1 MSSIDDRI
9 VNMHFDNAKFEKGVA
24 ESINSIENLKV
35 SLKNIDGTSVSFE
48 KLQNAANGLKLDN
61 IAQNAETIAGKF
73 DTMGIIGTTAIA
85 KLTSGVMDFVSNS
98 LGKAASKA
106 KELWSAIAGG
116 GMERAQNIEKAKFTV
131 EGLGASFEKLQGS
144 IDAAVQDTAYGFD
157 EAAMAASQF
166 LATGVKEGDD
176 MTRALTSI
184 SGLAAMTSSSY
195 GDIARIMTTVAGNGR
210 LMAQQL
216 NEIGARGVNAAATL
230 RDYFNKSEESTAHWR
245 DVYNDTKAKTKEPL
259 GEGVKLTEQN
269 VRDMVSQGVIDFST
283 FSDAM
288 YEAFGEH
295 AKDAQQTFTG
305 ASANVT
311 AALKRIGA
319 DFQSVVISSD
329 DYKKTLDEVGKVDF
343 TKETFNQINVLN
355 ELRNVLKGLQ
365 TELRNAGFVQMFTDI
380 YHTVSRGMT
389 FFLHGFMDPLDTASK
404 TLAPELREALQNIKD
419 ALSNVFNFI
428 VGIASSISNA
438 WKAIFPESL
447 NQTILN
453 ITKGIKDFTSML
465 PQIGNANQALSNIF
479 GIPDISSL
487 MGDNAKATEQAGEQI
502 TKTAEEISEAYNG
515 VTGSLRELTEQVIN
529 GDFGTGEDRIEAL
542 GDSYQQIQDAVNSC
556 YDAEGNLHKDWINN
570 IDETIRVGEQ
580 LNETLSE
587 TEANTNVSEADAK
600 YEEFKETLKETVP
613 VASELG
619 LEFEG
624 LRVIFQGFFSIL
636 NLGRKVIS
644 GVVEIGKRFVLPVA
658 SRIIEVIGEIA
669 ATIMSFVTALDRA
682 TPSQEQFNG
691 ALDVLSSLLKPLW
704 DAFHGITQGIIDFVK
719 ALRNG
724 ENPLKIISNGI
735 ANITEKLFGVRID
748 LGKILEPV
756 LNYLKPYTSK
766 IKELFDS
773 IVQSFKSF
781 TSELVSRVQNGES
794 VYSVLR
800 SKLDPVVEYLGPF
813 GSTISNLFSNI
824 QDGVK
829 SFFKRIFS
837 VTENM
842 SDPFSNLKKN
852 LESFKE
858 LISNGFESFKSG
870 FLAEG
875 IKSIFEFIGEMIR
888 SGVEG
893 LVTLIGTL
901 ATTIFDSIKS
911 VFLGISKT
919 AKNTSELSGDDN
931 AFGLSGVT
939 DSLNETASGIS
950 GPIDIITGSLS
961 TLAIGLRDNAPVI
974 WGYMAVISA
983 SLSAWNISKALRNL
997 TDPIGSLKKIPE
1009 EIGGIFKSI
1018 SKSIT
1023 SLTDELRVTI
1033 KAMRKAVDF
1042 RTVAE
1047 GIKQIAIAIAILA
1060 ASLVVLGSMDPQVL
1074 QRGGIAL
1081 GILSAG
1087 LIALVA
1093 AFKKL
1098 DSLVKSGS
1106 TFKIAAAMLG
1116 ITLSLML
1123 MVTAMRSISKFVDSL
1138 MEDGQINYEKLFVVF
1153 GLLVGLS
1160 AIIIGM
1166 QYALSKLQSSTLK
1179 SAASILIVA
1188 AGLLIMSR
1196 VMKNMAS
1203 MSWGDIGKSIVSIIS
1218 IVGILL
1224 GLLYA
1229 LSEFEKAGRK
1239 VHAGKI
1245 SALLISFSL
1254 SMYGIAKAM
1263 SIFSDISWEGVG
1275 KSIVSLVATLSIFIG
1290 ALAVLNTIQ
1299 KKLSGL
1305 KLAAIGASMIELA
1318 LSMLIISAA
1327 MHLLAAIPSDSF
1339 GQALAGILALM
1350 LGMAALSKLLS
1361 TMKGI
1366 TFPAAGILMM
1376 AVAIGILTA
1385 SLAAISFLP
1394 NLDNAMHAL
1403 SMLVIDLMALGLV
1416 ASKVSSKLLMVG
1428 PALIMVA
1435 AAVGV
1440 LAGSLYLISR
1450 IQNLESSLDTISMLM
1465 IGLMF
1470 LGLVGSM
1477 VSSKILVAGAGL
1489 ILMAGA
1495 VALLGFTLQMLSG
1508 IDVGSMWAAVGAIGA
1523 LALIL
1528 VVLGVV
1534 FNEFALG
1541 GVIVIAALLALSVAM
1556 IAFGVG
1562 ALLFSVAISIAVAAF
1577 AMLIGIA
1584 SNVDGLNALTAA
1596 ITMLAEIAPQL
1607 IVLGIGAIIAGAG
1620 IVVLGLGMIVLAAGA
1635 ALGALALNLVI
1646 DALTRLGEFA
1656 SGDGFKAIIENF
1668 GGFVA
1673 LAALFIV
1680 LSVAIIAVGLA
1691 AIVLGAGAAIA
1702 GAGLVIFGAGAMVAA
1717 AGIMML
1723 GAAVAFALTVVSAAI
1738 VAFAQ
1743 AGYYL
1748 MVGLAQGLADGA
1760 NILFSTLHNIID
1772 GAINAVKGW
1781 LGINSPSVIFEMIG
1795 KFCMQGLGLGVQE
1808 DGNKPKE
1815 ALKNVTA
1822 DMVSQ
1827 AKEMPGEFK
1836 AIGSESAQGYAEG
1849 LSNMPAFASKITD
1862 KVNSVMKNEGQTA
1875 GEQGGDATAQGFLD
1889 GTSVISP
1896 EMQEQMKSLG
1906 FDIEQ
1911 FASGDLSSIAK
1922 MSFGNVGESASQGMA
1937 EKLAQNSSSADE
1949 ARIQVDAIA
1958 DAAQAE
1964 VDARF
1969 PQIGINAMAKI
1980 NEGFQN
1986 ADLGTAFITAMS
1998 SSLDSAFQMGFD
2010 FANTVKWG
2018 LESVSLAESATMKV
2032 NEILTT
2038 FTTALEVGYNVGYQF
2053 SNTVKWGME
2062 SVDFTVSGSIAGIQY
2077 IAGITS
2083 TLQGGF
2089 AIGMNFANT
2098 VKWGA
2103 ESVSMAS
2110 SGAALGQQF
2119 ISGVTAYIG
2128 MAFTVGWNLGNTAKW
2143 GAESVDMSA
2152 SGSQNA
2158 SEFCNGFSSLLG
2170 AAFSAGWDLG
2180 NTSKWGAEE
2189 VNMTSSGMQN
2199 ASEFCQ
2205 GISSMLGAAFSAG
2218 SSLGYSAVNGARSS
2232 SGGMYGI
2239 GANIGFGFVNGIR
2252 SQIYAAAAAGAALGN
2267 AAKSAASAAVQ
2278 TASPSKVFLKIG
2290 RYVGMG
2296 FVIGINDYL
2305 EAAGDAGG
2313 AMGDAAIDAVNETVD
2328 KMMDILGSDLDA
2340 APVIRPVLDDSDLK
2354 RGLHG
2359 LNRTMEDYGMGG
2371 RYAMGIADRMA
2382 GTSSFGSGYSESG
2395 LAKAI
2400 ASELIKSEA
2409 VGNGDTSIT
2418 FNAYGVDN
2426 PQQFSRD
2433 TMHKVSQIQRAR

>member
-48 KLQNAANGLKLDN
+48 KLQNAANGLKLDS
-61 IAQNAETIAGKF
+61 ISEHAETIASKF
-73 DTMGIIGTTAIA
+73 NVMGVVGATAIA
-85 KLTSGVMDFVSNS
+85 KLTSGVMDFVANG

-106 KELWSAIAGG
+106 KEVWDAISGG

-210 LMAQQL
+210 LMGQQL
-216 NEIGARGVNAAATL
+216 NEIGSRGVNAAATL
-230 RDYFNKSEESTAHWR
+230 RDYFNKSEESMSHWR
-245 DVYNDTKAKTKEPL
+245 DVYNETRAKTKEPI
-259 GEGVKLTEQN
+259 GEGVELTEQN

-283 FSDAM
+283 FSNAM

-319 DFQSVVISSD
+319 DFKSVTISSD
-329 DYKKTLDEVGKVDF
+329 DYKKTLNEAGKVDF

-365 TELRNAGFVQMFTDI
+365 TELKNAGFVKMFTDI
-380 YHTVSRGMT
+380 YHTISRGMT
-389 FFLHGFMDPLDTASK
+389 FFLHGFMDPLNTASNV
-404 TLAPELREALQNIKD
+404 LAPELREALQNIKD
-419 ALSNVFNFI
+419 ALSNVFNFV

-479 GIPDISSL
+479 GIPDISGL
-487 MGDNAKATEQAGEQI
+487 MGDNATATEQAGEQI
-502 TKTAEEISEAYNG
+502 TETAEEIAEAYDG

-529 GDFGTGEDRIEAL
+529 GDFGNGEDRIAAL
-542 GDSYQQIQDAVNSC
+542 GDSYQQVQDAVNSC
-556 YDAEGNLHKDWINN
+556 YDAEGNLHEDWINN

-624 LRVIFQGFFSIL
+624 LRVIFQGFFSML
-636 NLGRKVIS
+636 NLGRKAIS
-644 GVVEIGKRFVLPVA
+644 GIVEIGKRFVLPVA

-691 ALDVLSSLLKPLW
+691 ALDVLASLLKPLW
-704 DAFHGITQGIIDFVK
+704 DAFYGITQGIIDFAK

-756 LNYLKPYTSK
+756 LNYLKPYTNK

-773 IVQSFKSF
+773 VVQSFTSF

-800 SKLDPVVEYLGPF
+800 SKLEPVVEYLGPF
-813 GSTISNLFSNI
+813 GSTISNLFSGI

-829 SFFKRIFS
+829 AFFKSIFS
-837 VTENM
+837 ITENM

-888 SGVEG
+888 SGIEG

-919 AKNTSELSGDDN
+919 AKNTSELSGEDN

-939 DSLNETASGIS
+939 DSLNETASGIA

-983 SLSAWNISKALRNL
+983 SLSAWNISKAIRNL

-1009 EIGGIFKSI
+1009 EVGGILKSI

-1023 SLTDELRVTI
+1023 SLTDELRVTV

-1042 RTVAE
+1042 RIVAD

-1081 GILSAG
+1081 GVLSAG

-1098 DSLVKSGS
+1098 DSVIKSGS

-1116 ITLSLML
+1116 ITMSLML

-1138 MEDGQINYEKLFVVF
+1138 MENGQINYEKLFVVF

-1160 AIIIGM
+1160 AIILGM
-1166 QYALSKLQSSTLK
+1166 QYVLSKLQSSTLK

-1203 MSWGDIGKSIVSIIS
+1203 MSWGDIGKSIVSMIS

-1224 GLLYA
+1224 GLMYA

-1263 SIFSDISWEGVG
+1263 SIFSDISWEGVA
-1275 KSIVSLVATLSIFIG
+1275 KSIVSLIATLSIFIG
-1290 ALAVLNTIQ
+1290 ALAVLSTIQ

-1508 IDVGSMWAAVGAIGA
+1508 IDVGNMWAAVGAIGA

-1534 FNEFALG
+1534 FDEFALG

-1584 SNVDGLNALTAA
+1584 SNVEGINALTVA

-1635 ALGALALNLVI
+1635 ALGALALNLVV

-1673 LAALFIV
+1673 LAALFVV

-1691 AIVLGAGAAIA
+1691 AIVLGAGATIA
-1702 GAGLVIFGAGAMVAA
+1702 GAGLMIFGAGAMVAA
-1717 AGIMML
+1717 AGVMML

-1743 AGYYL
+1743 AGYFL

-1760 NILFSTLHNIID
+1760 SILFNTLGSIVT
-1772 GAINAVKGW
+1772 GAIDFVKG
-1781 LGINSPSVIFEMIG
+1781 LFGINSPSVVFEMIG

-1808 DGNKPKE
+1808 DGSKPKE

-1827 AKEMPGEFK
+1827 ASEMPAEFK

-1862 KVNSVMKNEGQTA
+1862 KVNSVVKDGGQAA
-1875 GEQGGDATAQGFLD
+1875 GEQGGDATAQGFLE

-1911 FASGDLSSIAK
+1911 FTSGDLSNIARTG
-1922 MSFGNVGESASQGMA
+1922 FGNVGEAASQGMA
-1937 EKLAQNSSSADE
+1937 EKIAQNSESADE

-1969 PQIGINAMAKI
+1969 PEIGINAMAKI
-1980 NEGFQN
+1980 NEGFMN
-1986 ADLGTAFITAMS
+1986 ADLGTTLLEGMTASME
-1998 SSLDSAFQMGFD
+1998 SANQIGVELANSIKTGFESVPLTEAATAKVNEFVMVFSTALEIGSTVGTQ
-2010 FANTVKWG
+2010 FANTVKQG
-2018 LESVSLAESATMKV
+2018 LEGV
-2032 NEILTT
+2032 N
-2038 FTTALEVGYNVGYQF
+2038 
-2053 SNTVKWGME
+2053 
-2062 SVDFTVSGSIAGIQY
+2062 FTVSGSMAGMQY
-2077 IAGITS
+2077 IAGITA
-2083 TLQGGF
+2083 TMQGGF
-2089 AIGMNFANT
+2089 AIGFAFANS
-2098 VKWGA
+2098 VKLGA
-2103 ESVSMAS
+2103 SSVSMS
-2110 SGAALGQQF
+2110 SAGTSLGQQF
-2119 ISGVTAYIG
+2119 ISGLTSYMG
-2128 MAFTVGWNLGNTAKW
+2128 MAFTVGWNLGTTARAGAESVNMSSAGIQNAMEFCTGLASFIGMALFNGLMLGNSARS
-2143 GAESVDMSA
+2143 GAESVDMA
-2152 SGSQNA
+2152 PSGSQNA
-2158 SEFCNGFSSLLG
+2158 SEFVSGVNSQSGEAYNAGYNLG
-2170 AAFSAGWDLG
+2170 QSAAD
-2180 NTSKWGAEE
+2180 
-2189 VNMTSSGMQN
+2189 
-2199 ASEFCQ
+2199 
-2205 GISSMLGAAFSAG
+2205 
-2218 SSLGYSAVNGARSS
+2218 GARDS

-2239 GANIGFGFVNGIR
+2239 GVNIGEGLSSGI
-2252 SQIYAAAAAGAALGN
+2252 S
-2267 AAKSAASAAVQ
+2267 SMVSSVAASAANLV
-2278 TASPSKVFLKIG
+2278 TAAMNAAREAGAIHSPSRKFIEIG
-2290 RYVGMG
+2290 HYMG
-2296 FVIGINDYL
+2296 EGLVIGVRDYMSQ
-2305 EAAGDAGG
+2305 AADAGG
-2313 AMGDAAIDAVNETVD
+2313 AIGDAAIDAVNETVE
-2328 KMMDILGSDLDA
+2328 KMVDVLESDLDA
-2340 APVIRPVLDDSDLK
+2340 APTIRPVLDDSELK

-2359 LNRTMEDYGMGG
+2359 LNRTMADYGMGG
-2371 RYAMGIADRMA
+2371 SYAMGLANNMV
-2382 GTSSFGSGYSESG
+2382 GTASFGSGYSESG

-2400 ASELIKSEA
+2400 AEELLRADA
-2409 VGNGDTSIT
+2409 VGNGDTNIT
-2418 FNAYGVDN
+2418 FNAYGADN
-2426 PQQFSRD
+2426 PQQYARE
-2433 TMHKVSQIQRAR
+2433 TMSKVSQIQRAR

>member
-48 KLQNAANGLKLDN
+48 KLQNAANGLKLDT
-61 IAQNAETIAGKF
+61 ISEHAETIASKF
-73 DTMGIIGTTAIA
+73 NIMGVVGATAIA
-85 KLTSGVMDFVSNS
+85 KLTSGVMDFVSNG

-106 KELWSAIAGG
+106 KEVWDAISGG
-116 GMERAQNIEKAKFTV
+116 GMERSQNIEKAKFTV

-210 LMAQQL
+210 LMGQQL

-230 RDYFNKSEESTAHWR
+230 RDYFNKSEESMSHWR
-245 DVYNDTKAKTKEPL
+245 DVYNATKAKTKEPI

-319 DFQSVVISSD
+319 DFQSVTISSD
-329 DYKKTLDEVGKVDF
+329 DYKKTLNEAGKVDF

-365 TELRNAGFVQMFTDI
+365 TELKNAGFVQMFTDI

-404 TLAPELREALQNIKD
+404 TLAPELREALQNIKN
-419 ALSNVFNFI
+419 ALSNVFNFV

-502 TKTAEEISEAYNG
+502 TETAEEISEAYDG
-515 VTGSLRELTEQVIN
+515 VIGSLRELTEQVIH
-529 GDFGTGEDRIEAL
+529 GDFGDGEDRIAAL
-542 GDSYQQIQDAVNSC
+542 GDSYQQVQDAVNSC
-556 YDAEGNLHKDWINN
+556 YDAEGNLHEDWINN
-570 IDETIRVGEQ
+570 IDETIQVGEQ

-587 TEANTNVSEADAK
+587 TEASTNVSEADAK

-691 ALDVLSSLLKPLW
+691 ALDVLASLLKPLW
-704 DAFHGITQGIIDFVK
+704 DAFHGITQGIIDFAK

-756 LNYLKPYTSK
+756 LNYLKPYTNK
-766 IKELFDS
+766 IKELFNS
-773 IVQSFKSF
+773 VVQSFTSF

-800 SKLDPVVEYLGPF
+800 SKLEPVVEYLGPF

-829 SFFKRIFS
+829 AFFKRIFS

-888 SGVEG
+888 SGIEG
-893 LVTLIGTL
+893 LATLIGTL

-939 DSLNETASGIS
+939 ESLNETASGIA

-961 TLAIGLRDNAPVI
+961 TLAIGLRDNAPII

-1023 SLTDELRVTI
+1023 SLTDELRVTV

-1042 RTVAE
+1042 RIVAD

-1081 GILSAG
+1081 GVLSAG

-1098 DSLVKSGS
+1098 DSVIQSGS

-1160 AIIIGM
+1160 AIIVGM
-1166 QYALSKLQSSTLK
+1166 QYVLSKLQSSTLK

-1203 MSWGDIGKSIVSIIS
+1203 MSWGDIGKSIVGMIS
-1218 IVGILL
+1218 MVGILL
-1224 GLLYA
+1224 GLMYA

-1290 ALAVLNTIQ
+1290 ALAVLSVIQ

-1361 TMKGI
+1361 TMKAI

-1508 IDVGSMWAAVGAIGA
+1508 IDVGNMWAAVGAIGA

-1577 AMLIGIA
+1577 SMLIGIA
-1584 SNVDGLNALTAA
+1584 SNVDGINALTAA
-1596 ITMLAEIAPQL
+1596 ITMLAGIAPQL

-1635 ALGALALNLVI
+1635 ALGALALNLVV

-1656 SGDGFKAIIENF
+1656 SGDGFKAIVENF

-1673 LAALFIV
+1673 LAALFII

-1723 GAAVAFALTVVSAAI
+1723 GAAIAFSVNIISSAISAFAE
-1738 VAFAQ
+1738 
-1743 AGYYL
+1743 AGYNL
-1748 MVGLAQGLADGA
+1748 MAGLAAGLEAGA
-1760 NILFSTLHNIID
+1760 NAVFGIVDGIVERIKQIPIVGWII
-1772 GAINAVKGW
+1772 G
-1781 LGINSPSVIFEMIG
+1781 SPSELFKMFG
-1795 KFCMQGLGLGVQE
+1795 SFLMQGLGNGINDNKNYAVDAMGNVVEGVTDKGKELGSKGGE
-1808 DGNKPKE
+1808 IAGAMKDFLAP
-1815 ALKNVTA
+1815 VTA
-1822 DMVSQ
+1822 KFNELKAEAGETGEAVPSNISQGIDTNSGEAQASTEDMWNMIKS
-1827 AKEMPGEFK
+1827 GNL
-1836 AIGSESAQGYAEG
+1836 EG
-1849 LSNMPAFASKITD
+1849 LNGMKFDTESLISGDFTSMLTD
-1862 KVNSVMKNEGQTA
+1862 KFGSAGKAGTKSFSDAVTQDAENEVDVVQ
-1875 GEQGGDATAQGFLD
+1875 
-1889 GTSVISP
+1889 
-1896 EMQEQMKSLG
+1896 K
-1906 FDIEQ
+1906 
-1911 FASGDLSSIAK
+1911 
-1922 MSFGNVGESASQGMA
+1922 
-1937 EKLAQNSSSADE
+1937 
-1949 ARIQVDAIA
+1949 VDAVA

-1969 PQIGINAMAKI
+1969 PQIGQSAMQQI
-1980 NEGFQN
+1980 TEGFQN

-2038 FTTALEVGYNVGYQF
+2038 FTTALEVGFNVGYQF

-2062 SVDFTVSGSIAGIQY
+2062 SVDFTISGSIAGIQY

-2119 ISGVTAYIG
+2119 VSGVTAYIG
-2128 MAFTVGWNLGNTAKW
+2128 AAFTVGWNLGNTAKW
-2143 GAESVDMSA
+2143 GAESVDMSS

-2189 VNMTSSGMQN
+2189 VDMTSSGTQN

-2239 GANIGFGFVNGIR
+2239 GSDIGLGFVEGIR
-2252 SQIYAAAAAGAALGN
+2252 GKIYAAAAAGAALGN
-2267 AAKSAASAAVQ
+2267 AAKNAAAAAVQ
-2278 TASPSKVFLKIG
+2278 QGSPAKEFIKIG
-2290 RYVGMG
+2290 HFVGMG

-2359 LNRTMEDYGMGG
+2359 INRTMEDYGMGG

-2400 ASELIKSEA
+2400 AAELVKSEA
-2409 VGNGDTSIT
+2409 IGNGDTSIT
-2418 FNAYGVDN
+2418 FNAYGVDS
-2426 PQQFSRD
+2426 PQQFSRE